1 MMPGFKN
8 LICLLRRHNM
18 NRLKVKDTSPYKF
31 GRLNMARRAT
41 RYKIAKQEGWY
52 SPLYFD
58 IAEEQEILKDSKG
71 LNQWFSIDA
80 NLNLLVLIRMSEPTD
95 LEKPNYLTMW
105 TRFDYVELLG
115 EEYISKNKKELTAIH
130 NKLLKRLSDNIE
142 EMEKDIAKLKAK
154 LNK

>member
-1 MMPGFKN
+1 
-8 LICLLRRHNM
+8 M
-18 NRLKVKDTSPYKF
+18 NRLKVRDTSPYKF
-31 GRLNMARRAT
+31 GRLRMAQPAT
-41 RYKIAKQEGWY
+41 RYKIVKQEGWY

-58 IAEEQEILKDSKG
+58 IAEYQEILKDSKG

-115 EEYISKNKKELTAIH
+115 EEYISKNKKELTKIH
-130 NKLLKRLSDNIE
+130 NLLLKRLSENIE

-154 LNK
+154 LKAKLGA